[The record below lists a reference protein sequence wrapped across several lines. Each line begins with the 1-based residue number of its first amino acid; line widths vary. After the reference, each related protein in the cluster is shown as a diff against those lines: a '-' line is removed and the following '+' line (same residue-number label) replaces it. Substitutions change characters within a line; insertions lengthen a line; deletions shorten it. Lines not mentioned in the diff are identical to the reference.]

1 MTSRRM
7 QAEID
12 RQRAQMRHE
21 VFQQRQS
28 AAAEVIRE
36 EQDRR
41 DEAAAKVLQLRKLRL
56 AREAG
61 LPLPKPDAD

>member
-1 MTSRRM
+1 MTTRRV

-12 RQRAQMRHE
+12 RQRAQLRHE
-21 VFQQRQS
+21 VFQQRQL

-41 DEAAAKVLQLRKLRL
+41 DEATARVVQLRKLRL
-56 AREAG
+56 ARDAG
-61 LPLPKPDAD
+61 LPLPEPEAD